1 MKKALILVE
10 CPTEESFVKFV
21 LSPHLIQRGVFPNP
35 IIIRTKPP
43 QGSNPA
49 FRGGRTTWSK
59 IKKFLLNLLNDSS
72 ASLVTTMLDYYGRP
86 SDFPGNACLPGGSCF
101 DRVRYLEDACRMEIG
116 QHRFLPYLSLHEFEA
131 LLFSSPEQI
140 AVRFPDENRGPEIT
154 AIKAQFNSPEE
165 INDDPANAPSKR
177 IERLYPQYRKR
188 VDGPII
194 AQNITLDLIRSECR
208 HFNEWLIKLESLGGA
223 PI

>member
-10 CPTEESFVKFV
+10 GLTEESFVKFV
-21 LSPHLIQRGVFPNP
+21 LSPHLAKRSVFPDP
-35 IIIRTKPP
+35 IIIRTRQP

-49 FRGGRTTWSK
+49 FKGGRTTWAK

-72 ASLVTTMLDYYGRP
+72 ASLVTTMLDYYARP
-86 SDFPGNACLPGGSCF
+86 SDFPGNGSLPAGSCF
-101 DRVRYLEDACRMEIG
+101 DRVQHLENACRMEIG

-140 AVRFPDENRGPEIT
+140 ALRFPSEDRSREI
-154 AIKAQFNSPEE
+154 AIIKAKFNSPEE
-165 INDDPANAPSKR
+165 INDDPATAPSKR
-177 IERLYPQYRKR
+177 IEQLYPQYRKR
-188 VDGPII
+188 VDGTII

-208 HFNEWLIKLESLGGA
+208 HFNEWLTKLESLGGDSN
-223 PI
+223 

>member
-10 CPTEESFVKFV
+10 GLTEESFVKFV
-21 LSPHLIQRGVFPNP
+21 LSPHLIQRGVFPDP

-49 FRGGRTTWSK
+49 FKGGRTTWAK

-72 ASLVTTMLDYYGRP
+72 ASLVTTMLDYYARP
-86 SDFPGNACLPGGSCF
+86 GDFPGNGSLPAGSCF
-101 DRVRYLEDACRMEIG
+101 DRVRYLEDACRVEIG

-140 AVRFPDENRGPEIT
+140 ALRFPNEDRSREIA

-165 INDDPANAPSKR
+165 INDDSATAPSKL
-177 IERLYPQYRKR
+177 IEKLYPQYRKR

-194 AQNITLDLIRSECR
+194 AQNITLDPIRSECR
-208 HFNEWLIKLESLGGA
+208 HFNEWLIKPENLGGG